1 MKLGILKT
9 LAKKLLES
17 KLLNFFGISIIN
29 FDLLKY
35 TNHYKWIFKFNKI
48 PNQTIVFN
56 KAKKV
61 QEKDIHL
68 CERLIKAYGEATNDK
83 LQTKDTSQLWETIL
97 RERYGKLVSVLE
109 SGNPKTLAVTLSS
122 MFLES
127 FVYGLF
133 AGDLVKHSYSKIGK
147 KIWSMKYQDNLLA
160 LAEYLGVVRT
170 ESPQQGKSAEAL
182 KEGVDQ
188 LVAKIESS
196 VNTSMNFPDVGAPYG
211 IKGNGSLITMEHPE
225 HFYVALRIHQAVQL
239 YLDGQSG
246 NNLNIMEIGGGFGS
260 LAHWIH
266 KQGRIPINTYTIIDL
281 PIVNVIQ
288 GYFLSQAFDPSQVRL
303 YAENPE
309 GKPIFQVFPTQAVD
323 SWDTKIDVLIN
334 ENSMP
339 EMTNEIVENYLRFA
353 RKNVEGIFFS
363 CNHEAYA
370 PIYGT
375 HQVLV
380 PEIAARVS
388 GLTRVSRN
396 ASWVRTGYVEE
407 TYEINQL

>member
-1 MKLGILKT
+1 MEILKT
-9 LAKKLLES
+9 LVKKLLRS
-17 KLLNFFGISIIN
+17 KLLEKTGISLIN

-35 TNHYKWIFKFNKI
+35 TNHFKWVFKLNKI

-56 KAKKV
+56 KAKEV

-68 CERLIKAYGEATNDK
+68 CERLIKAYGEATKDK
-83 LQTKDTSQLWETIL
+83 LQTEDTISQVWAANL
-97 RERYGKLVSVLE
+97 RERYGKLASALE
-109 SGNPKTLAVTLSS
+109 SGNPKTLAVTLSA

-127 FVYGLF
+127 FVYGLA

-182 KEGVDQ
+182 KEGIDQ
-188 LVAKIESS
+188 LVAKIESA

-225 HFYVALRIHQAVQL
+225 HFYVALRIHHAVQL
-239 YLDGQSG
+239 YLNGG
-246 NNLNIMEIGGGFGS
+246 TLNNLNIMEIGCGFGG
-260 LAHWIH
+260 LAHWIR
-266 KQGRIPINTYTIIDL
+266 KQDRIPVNTYTLIDL
-281 PIVNVIQ
+281 PIVNVLQ
-288 GYFLSQAFDPSQVRL
+288 GYFLSQAFKPSEVSL

-309 GKPIFQVFPTQAVD
+309 DKPIFYVFPSRAID
-323 SWDTKIDVLIN
+323 SWDKKIDVLIN

-363 CNHEAYA
+363 YNHEAYA

-380 PEIAARVS
+380 PEIADIVGGFDRM
-388 GLTRVSRN
+388 SRN
-396 ASWVRTGYVEE
+396 VSWVRNGYVEE
-407 TYEINQL
+407 TYKVNL